1 MSPLPP
7 LSPRNKL
14 VNARKS
20 IYVTIHNKRYM
31 LVPLFNR
38 NGKLIRAQK
47 INLNAGSPYKARAM
61 HEIFPP
67 TPKKR
72 RVRPRTPS
80 PKARARAN
88 ANAKARA
95 AKANAN
101 AKAKSRTPP
110 NKFNFNAYNPFPIKN
125 EKAK

>member
-7 LSPRNKL
+7 LSHRNRL

-20 IYVTIHNKRYM
+20 IYITIHNKRYM

-47 INLNAGSPYKARAM
+47 VNLNKGSPYKARAM

-72 RVRPRTPS
+72 RLASPKRVKPKTPNKPKPRSPNKPKSPS
-80 PKARARAN
+80 PFKMPA
-88 ANAKARA
+88 
-95 AKANAN
+95 
-101 AKAKSRTPP
+101 
-110 NKFNFNAYNPFPIKN
+110 FPGWQ
-125 EKAK
+125 

>member
-7 LSPRNKL
+7 LSPRNRL

-20 IYVTIHNKRYM
+20 IYITIHNKRYM

-47 INLNAGSPYKARAM
+47 VNLNKGSPYRARAM

-72 RVRPRTPS
+72 RLAS
-80 PKARARAN
+80 PKRAKSKTPPRP
-88 ANAKARA
+88 
-95 AKANAN
+95 
-101 AKAKSRTPP
+101 KAKSKTP
-110 NKFNFNAYNPFPIKN
+110 NKLEAFVMPAFPGWK
-125 EKAK
+125 